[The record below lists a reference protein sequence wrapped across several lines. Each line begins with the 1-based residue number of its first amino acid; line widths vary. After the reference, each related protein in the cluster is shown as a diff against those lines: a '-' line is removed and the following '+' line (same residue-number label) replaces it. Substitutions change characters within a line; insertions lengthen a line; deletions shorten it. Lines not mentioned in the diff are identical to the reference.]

1 MSARPRI
8 LLLQPA
14 VGEWDGMRS
23 SPALPLSLLHAAS
36 VAVRDWDV
44 RIFDRRIHGADWQ
57 ERLRAELDPAPLLV
71 GVTAFTG
78 PMIRSALDM
87 CDVVRAARPEVP
99 IAWGGVHPSLLPAE
113 TTLQDP
119 RADFVVQGEGEYT
132 LPALA
137 RAVAE
142 GKAPVGIPGV
152 WWKDADGVHGS
163 PPELIENLDELPTPP
178 WHLVDVAR
186 YQPTYKGRR
195 SIYLQ
200 SSRGCPFRCGYCYN
214 GVFNGR
220 RWRGLSAER
229 TLEQVRHLVASHGVR
244 DVYFVDDMFFAD
256 KARAMAIAAG
266 IQPLGITWQVQG
278 IDILGLKH
286 LTVAEL
292 DLLVAAGCTRM
303 SVGIE
308 SGSPRIRTLVRKTGT
323 VEDVRE
329 VATRLAG
336 HPINIYCSFMCGLPS
351 ETDEDV
357 RQTVEL
363 ALELLRLNPNI
374 RISPFYNFSPYP
386 GTDMFDQAVA
396 LGMEAPRTLAAWAE
410 VDHSAANL
418 DLGRRRFYEALY
430 FTSMFL
436 DDKAG
441 EYGMPSWAVAL
452 ARL

>member
-1 MSARPRI
+1 
-8 LLLQPA
+8 
-14 VGEWDGMRS
+14 
-23 SPALPLSLLHAAS
+23 
-36 VAVRDWDV
+36 
-44 RIFDRRIHGADWQ
+44 
-57 ERLRAELDPAPLLV
+57 
-71 GVTAFTG
+71 
-78 PMIRSALDM
+78 
-87 CDVVRAARPEVP
+87 
-99 IAWGGVHPSLLPAE
+99 
-113 TTLQDP
+113 
-119 RADFVVQGEGEYT
+119 
-132 LPALA
+132 
-137 RAVAE
+137 
-142 GKAPVGIPGV
+142 
-152 WWKDADGVHGS
+152 
-163 PPELIENLDELPTPP
+163 
-178 WHLVDVAR
+178 
-186 YQPTYKGRR
+186 
-195 SIYLQ
+195 
-200 SSRGCPFRCGYCYN
+200 
-214 GVFNGR
+214 
-220 RWRGLSAER
+220 
-229 TLEQVRHLVASHGVR
+229 
-244 DVYFVDDMFFAD
+244 MFFAD

>member
-220 RWRGLSAER
+220 RWRGCRPNGRWSRSGTWWRR
-229 TLEQVRHLVASHGVR
+229 TGSGTS
-244 DVYFVDDMFFAD
+244 
-256 KARAMAIAAG
+256 ISWTTCSS
-266 IQPLGITWQVQG
+266 P
-278 IDILGLKH
+278 
-286 LTVAEL
+286 
-292 DLLVAAGCTRM
+292 TRRGPWP
-303 SVGIE
+303 SPRE
-308 SGSPRIRTLVRKTGT
+308 SSPWGSP
-323 VEDVRE
+323 
-329 VATRLAG
+329 
-336 HPINIYCSFMCGLPS
+336 
-351 ETDEDV
+351 
-357 RQTVEL
+357 
-363 ALELLRLNPNI
+363 
-374 RISPFYNFSPYP
+374 
-386 GTDMFDQAVA
+386 
-396 LGMEAPRTLAAWAE
+396 
-410 VDHSAANL
+410 
-418 DLGRRRFYEALY
+418 GRSRGS
-430 FTSMFL
+430 TSW
-436 DDKAG
+436 G
-441 EYGMPSWAVAL
+441 
-452 ARL
+452 